1 MANTDNPHGLASLG
15 ITLAGGPVQLFPYT
29 KDASE
34 TGAIFVND
42 LVNQE
47 TDGCIEAAS
56 ITAGSTLNLG
66 VNIGPYVP
74 ANAAAKVCLVNID
87 PNALYEA
94 QDNASAGPVTTS
106 GGTYQ
111 SEMGLNANV
120 VYAAGS
126 LVTGISATE
135 ININTAA
142 VTAGLDLK
150 LLRLLDVFDALT
162 GAKNAWG
169 PWARIVVMINNSTW
183 KLPATGL

>member
-56 ITAGSTLNLG
+56 ISAGSTLNLG

-74 ANAAAKVCLVNID
+74 ANAAAKVCLINID

-94 QDNASAGPVTTS
+94 QDNASAGPVS
-106 GGTYQ
+106 GTGTLQ

-120 VYAAGS
+120 VYASGNAA
-126 LVTGISATE
+126 TGISATE

-150 LLRLLDVFDALT
+150 LIRLLDIFDALT

-169 PWARIVVMINNSTW
+169 PWARIVVMINNSTF